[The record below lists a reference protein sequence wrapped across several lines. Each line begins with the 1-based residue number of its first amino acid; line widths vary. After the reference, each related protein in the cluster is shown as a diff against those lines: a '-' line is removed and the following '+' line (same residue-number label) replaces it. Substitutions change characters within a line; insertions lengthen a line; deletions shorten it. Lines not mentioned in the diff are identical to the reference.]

1 MVETLISF
9 ATPQWLLASM
19 CAIALG
25 LGGFLAYRRLAGKT
39 RSLTMALNNMPQGMC
54 MFDSGARLIVCND
67 RYIEMYRMSRDIV
80 QPGRPLRDI
89 LQHRVA
95 MGNFSGNLEQYIAD
109 ILARVAKGKAV
120 TNRITL
126 KDGRTIA
133 IAERPLPDRSWVATH
148 EDVTEQ
154 QSLEQQ
160 RTAMHVQEDRRATV
174 EGAIKSFRERV
185 ESVLQSVNES
195 AGKMKSTA
203 TSLFDSSDKASQ
215 HAQGAVH
222 ASNKAST
229 NVAVAATAADEL
241 SGSIGEISR
250 QLVRTTEVVRNAVTD
265 AQSTNEEIKGLAAAA
280 QNIGDVVELIRNIA
294 GQTNLLALNATIEAA
309 RAGESGRGFAVV
321 ASEVKSLAVQTA
333 KATEDISGQILS
345 VQASTGGAVEA
356 IHRITNRMLEIDRY
370 ASAVAAAITQQN
382 AATSEISHNVASSAR
397 GTQDFVSVLDQVA
410 SAATE
415 TRHSAHIVLGASE
428 AVGSA
433 VSNLRAEVEQFL
445 AKVAV

>member
-1 MVETLISF
+1 MIDALMGF
-9 ATPQWLLASM
+9 DTPLWLHAAMCLAL
-19 CAIALG
+19 AAAG
-25 LGGFLAYRRLAGKT
+25 LLAYRHLTRKT
-39 RSLTMALNNMPQGMC
+39 RALTMALNNMPQGMC
-54 MFDSGARLIVCND
+54 MFDSEARLVVCND
-67 RYIEMYRMSRDIV
+67 RYIEMYRMSRDFV
-80 QPGRPLRDI
+80 KPGRPLREI
-89 LQHRVA
+89 LEHRVA
-95 MGNFSGNLEQYIAD
+95 MGNFSGNFEKYIAD
-109 ILARVAKGKAV
+109 ILARVAEGKAV

-133 IAERPLPDRSWVATH
+133 VAERPLPDRSWVATH

-154 QSLEQQ
+154 QSIEQQ
-160 RTAMHVQEDRRATV
+160 RAAMRVQEERRAIV
-174 EGAIKSFRERV
+174 ESAITSFRERV
-185 ESVLQSVNES
+185 ESVLQSVNAS
-195 AGKMKSTA
+195 AGMMKSTA
-203 TSLFDSSDKASQ
+203 TALFDSSEQASQ

-222 ASNKAST
+222 SCNEAST

-250 QLVRTTEVVRNAVTD
+250 QLVQTTDVVRNAVTD
-265 AQSTNEEIKGLAAAA
+265 AQATNEEIKGLAAAA
-280 QNIGDVVELIRNIA
+280 QNIGDVIELIRNIA

-356 IHRITNRMLEIDRY
+356 IHRITTRMLEIDRY

-382 AATSEISHNVASSAR
+382 AATSEISHNVASAAR

-410 SAATE
+410 SAATA
-415 TRHSAHIVLGASE
+415 TRQSAHTVLGASE
-428 AVGSA
+428 AVGQA
-433 VSNLRAEVEQFL
+433 VSNLRSEVESFL
-445 AKVAV
+445 RKVAV